1 MIKRKKDKYGHWQ
14 YLLTLRNEKYQLVYN
29 EYYSL
34 AELAEMPEC
43 FIRKSTLAARL
54 GNYTRWT
61 LIEAMQTPEANGSS
75 MADLNQVLKLMPV
88 GSLASTVR

>member
-1 MIKRKKDKYGHWQ
+1 MIKRKKINRHWH
-14 YLLTLRNEKYQLVYN
+14 YLLTLRNEKGQLIYN

-61 LIEAMQTPEANGSS
+61 LIEAMQTPENNGAS
-75 MADLNQVLKLMPV
+75 MVDLNEVLRIMPA
-88 GSLASTVR
+88 GSLAKTVR